1 MFILYA
7 NFHYWCISEM
17 TTWNICHK
25 SGRVLFTTND
35 ERTAMNRAKYGWRV
49 ENVDDR
55 YEIAKQHGMSIE
67 FIDWFWEKKKASLGS
82 VWFITMGA
90 MWEGWKGSRE
100 QLIVEL
106 PKHAGICIN
115 SPATPIDGYQ
125 AGVRDVC
132 NVLTNAGL
140 TVKLL

>member
-1 MFILYA
+1 
-7 NFHYWCISEM
+7 M

-49 ENVDDR
+49 KKVDDR

-67 FIDWFWEKKKASLGS
+67 FIDWFWENKKASLGS
-82 VWFITMGA
+82 VWFITMTA
-90 MWEGWKGSRE
+90 MWEGWKASRE

-106 PKHAGICIN
+106 PKHIGICIN
-115 SPATPIDGYQ
+115 SPATPIDGYN

-132 NVLTNAGL
+132 NVLTNVGL
-140 TVKLL
+140 TVKLS